1 VTLRYQTPELLL
13 VATHFFLP
21 VPIWSVGCIFVFGLR
36 NLHSS
41 SSLMEGDKREDVEDQ
56 HREFTE
62 DEMNGKVAQSET
74 STSSVLDLAFEQSSR
89 QPFTALSQE
98 DSDLALARALQE
110 QEMAYM
116 LLRRNAESSDYE
128 TSGSGNY
135 DHEYY
140 IDDRGENEDEVDANA
155 DDFEREALA
164 DGDHE
169 EVDASLFES
178 DEAYARALQEAED
191 RLLTAQMMALAGI
204 NDREEDDNEDNDSTS
219 RDAWQDVDPD
229 NMLYEELVAL
239 SEVVGTESR
248 GLAPDL
254 ISSLPLSKFVPE
266 TPSSSNSERCVICR
280 LEYEGGD
287 IILTLPC
294 KHQYHSDCIKNWL
307 QIKKVCPVCN
317 VEVSDRTNH

>member
-1 VTLRYQTPELLL
+1 M
-13 VATHFFLP
+13 ATHFFPP
-21 VPIWSVGCIFVFGLR
+21 VPIRSVGAYLVFGFR

-41 SSLMEGDKREDVEDQ
+41 SSIMEEGKRENVEAK
-56 HREFTE
+56 HREFTD
-62 DEMNGKVAQSET
+62 DEMNEKRAQPET
-74 STSSVLDLAFEQSSR
+74 SVSSVLDLAFEQSSR

-110 QEMAYM
+110 QERAYM

-140 IDDRGENEDEVDANA
+140 IDDSGENEDEVDANA
-155 DDFEREALA
+155 DEFEREALA
-164 DGDHE
+164 DGHHE

-219 RDAWQDVDPD
+219 REAWQDVDPD

-239 SEVVGTESR
+239 SEVVGTQSR
-248 GLAPDL
+248 GLAPEL
-254 ISSLPLSKFVPE
+254 ISSLPLSKYVPE
-266 TPSSSNSERCVICR
+266 SPSASNSEKCVICH

-294 KHQYHSDCIKNWL
+294 KHQYHSDCIKSWL
-307 QIKKVCPVCN
+307 EINKVCPVCN
-317 VEVSDRTNH
+317 VEVSERTNH